1 MPLVESLL
9 RGSQGLGM
17 LHGPRIQ
24 GRERFIERSAERGHH
39 IFDARRCG
47 VDEPALPDAVSLQP
61 AQGLCESLLR
71 NAIDPSAHFV
81 EAQCASGSAD
91 SAQDENAPPVSDLVE
106 EQPVEF
112 AAVVIRLP
120 ATTVFQGAD
129 VS

>member
-1 MPLVESLL
+1 MPLVESPL

-17 LHGPRIQ
+17 LYGPRIQ
-24 GRERFIERSAERGHH
+24 GREGFIERSAERGHP
-39 IFDARRCG
+39 IFDARRRG
-47 VDEPALPDAVSLQP
+47 VDEPALQDAVSLQP

-91 SAQDENAPPVSDLVE
+91 SAQDEDAPPVSDLVE

-112 AAVVIRLP
+112 AAVVIQP
-120 ATTVFQGAD
+120 TTHR
-129 VS
+129 SSS

>member
-1 MPLVESLL
+1 VTRL
-9 RGSQGLGM
+9 
-17 LHGPRIQ
+17 
-24 GRERFIERSAERGHH
+24 A
-39 IFDARRCG
+39 
-47 VDEPALPDAVSLQP
+47 

-91 SAQDENAPPVSDLVE
+91 SAQDEDAPPVSD
-106 EQPVEF
+106 PVEF

-129 VS
+129 FS